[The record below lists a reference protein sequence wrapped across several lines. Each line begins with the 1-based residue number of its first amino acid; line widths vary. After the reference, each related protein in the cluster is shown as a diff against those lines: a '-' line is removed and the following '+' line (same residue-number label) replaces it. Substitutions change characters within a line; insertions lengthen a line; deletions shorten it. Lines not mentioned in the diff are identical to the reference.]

1 MTHVPQLYIV
11 RYKRNVTEEGDK
23 PKENPKSIWDAVQDQ
38 ELDPA
43 SQLVAKYNGSNE
55 IPELVASFSPFF
67 LLLPHIMKWISQI
80 IKYGDSRDLPHY
92 RTRTPHLVPEDSESI

>member
-1 MTHVPQLYIV
+1 MTDVPQLYIV

-23 PKENPKSIWDAVQDQ
+23 PKEKPKSIWDAVQDQ

-55 IPELVASFSPFF
+55 IPEVSNSMFWEF
-67 LLLPHIMKWISQI
+67 L
-80 IKYGDSRDLPHY
+80 DF
-92 RTRTPHLVPEDSESI
+92 E